1 MMTYRIRKDRGFTL
15 IELVI
20 VMAII
25 GLMAVAVL
33 PRFVNLAG
41 DARAARLNAALG
53 SMRSAAVIAHGAWLA
68 RNLAL
73 TAVTIT
79 AEGGTVTLING
90 YPTANAGGIVSAA
103 QLVVPTD
110 FTLVGGGALAGN
122 AVTVQ
127 VTGAT
132 AMATC
137 QFIYTNPAVAG
148 NPPTFSVPVTTG
160 C

>member
-33 PRFVNLAG
+33 PRFVSLAG
-41 DARAARLNAALG
+41 DARTARLNAALG
-53 SMRSAAVIAHGAWLA
+53 SMRSAAVIAHGTWLA
-68 RNLAL
+68 RNLG
-73 TAVTIT
+73 TPVTIT
-79 AEGGTVTLING
+79 AEGGTITLVNG
-90 YPTANAGGIVSAA
+90 YPTADAGGIVSAA
-103 QLVVPTD
+103 QLTVPTD
-110 FTLVGGGALAGN
+110 FTLVGGGAAAGN
-122 AVTVQ
+122 TVTVQ

-132 AMATC
+132 ALATC
-137 QFIYTNPAVAG
+137 QFTYTNPAVLG